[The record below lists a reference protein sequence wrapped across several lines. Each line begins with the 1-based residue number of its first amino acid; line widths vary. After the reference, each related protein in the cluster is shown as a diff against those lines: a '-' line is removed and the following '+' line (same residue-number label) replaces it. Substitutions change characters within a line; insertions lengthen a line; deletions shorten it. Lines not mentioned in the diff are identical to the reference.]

1 MPDWKVEIRRLLAPL
16 RLPAAREAEIVEEL
30 TQHLDDRFAQLIAS
44 GAAANEAYKTV
55 LLELTDSD
63 LLAQGLKQLER
74 SENPNFTAL
83 GEPLGAGG
91 RKNIVADLWQDM
103 RYALRMLFKNPGFTT
118 VAVIAVA
125 LGIGANSAIFSVV
138 NTVLLRPLPY
148 KDADRLMMVWEDAS
162 KHGYPQDTPAAANYI
177 DWRDQNQVFEGMA
190 AIADQSFNLTGAGD
204 PERLEGRRVSANLF
218 ALLGVW
224 PQLGRAFAMEED
236 QPNANRVTIISQRL
250 WQRRFAADPNIVG
263 KALTL
268 NGESFT
274 VVGVMPS
281 QFQFPTRDDELWV
294 PIGFTQA
301 EAASRQR
308 HYLQVVARLKPG
320 VTLGRAQSEMTT
332 IAVRLQQQ
340 YPEANTDL
348 GAVVVPLHEQVVGDI
363 KPALLVLLGAVG
375 LVLLIACA
383 NVANLLLARA
393 AVRQKEIAL
402 RVALGASRFRLI
414 RQFLTESILLGVI
427 GGVLGLLFAV
437 VGLKLLTAFIPPNIP
452 QIKAITI
459 DARVLGFTLLMSL
472 ITGLVFGLVPAIQSS
487 ILNPIDTL
495 KEGGRNSTMGSGGNR
510 IRGLLI
516 VAEVAVSLILLIGS
530 GLLINSFLRLRNVDP
545 GFRTEKLL
553 TMKIVLPELKY
564 RESAQRSAFY
574 TDLTR
579 RLESVP
585 GVKSA
590 AVTTNLPLYK
600 QGNSIGITIEGR
612 PEPPPGQE
620 LIVVTRIISPKYFE
634 TMNIP
639 LLRGRQLTDQD
650 TATSPNAVVIS
661 DTMARRYWP
670 DEDPIGKRIAA
681 GRPESPED
689 WVSVVGVV
697 QDVRQFDLI
706 AEPKPQMYFSH
717 QQASFFAPRDLVVKT
732 EVDPLGL
739 AATVRKTVWEVDKD
753 QPVSNITTMD
763 DIVAESVARQ
773 RFSMLLLAIFAGLAL
788 LLAAVGIY
796 GVMSY
801 SVAQRRGE
809 IGIRMALGAQK
820 RDVFKLT
827 VGRSLKLVL
836 IGVVVGLVGAFALT
850 RLMSSLLFGIRA
862 TDPATFAAISLLFIG
877 VALLASYLPA
887 RRATRV
893 DPLAALRY
901 E

>member
-16 RLPAAREAEIVEEL
+16 RLPPAREAEIVEEL
-30 TQHLDDRFAQLIAS
+30 AQHLDDRYAQLINS
-44 GAAANEAYKTV
+44 GAEAAEAFNSA
-55 LLELTDSD
+55 LLELSGSD
-63 LLAQGLKQLER
+63 LLAQGLKQVER
-74 SENPNFTAL
+74 SDNPNTTAL

-91 RKNIVADLWQDM
+91 RKNIVADLWQDL
-103 RYALRMLFKNPGFTT
+103 RYALRMLAKNPGFTT
-118 VAVIAVA
+118 VAVIALA

-138 NTVLLRPLPY
+138 NTVLLQPLPY
-148 KDADRLMMVWEDAS
+148 KDADRLVMVWEDAS
-162 KHGYPQDTPAAANYI
+162 KHGYPRDTPAVANYL

-204 PERLEGRRVSANLF
+204 PDRLEGRRVSANLF
-218 ALLGVW
+218 ALLGVE
-224 PQLGRAFAMEED
+224 PQLGRAFANEED
-236 QPNANRVTIISQRL
+236 QPNANRVAIISHRL
-250 WQRRFAADPNIVG
+250 WQRRFGSDINIVG

-281 QFQFPTRDDELWV
+281 QFQFPTREDELWV
-294 PIGFTQA
+294 PIAFTQA
-301 EAASRQR
+301 EAASRGR
-308 HYLQVVARLKPG
+308 HYLQVVARLKPE
-320 VTLGRAQSEMTT
+320 VTVERAQSEMTT
-332 IAVRLQQQ
+332 IAARLQQQ

-402 RVALGASRFRLI
+402 RVALGASRFRLV
-414 RQFLTESILLGVI
+414 RQFLTESILLSVI
-427 GGVLGLLFAV
+427 GGVLGLTLAF

-459 DARVLGFTLLMSL
+459 DSRVLGFTLLVSVV
-472 ITGLVFGLVPAIQSS
+472 TGLIFGLVPALQSS
-487 ILNPIDTL
+487 ILNPIETL
-495 KEGGRNSTMGSGGNR
+495 KEGGRDSTIGSGGNR
-510 IRGLLI
+510 LRGLLI
-516 VAEVAVSLILLIGS
+516 VAEVAVSLILLIGA

-564 RESAQRSAFY
+564 REHAQRSTFY
-574 TDLTR
+574 SDLTR

-612 PEPPPGQE
+612 PEPPPGQP

-634 TMNIP
+634 TMSIP
-639 LLRGRQLTDQD
+639 LLRGRALTDQD

-661 DTMARRYWP
+661 ETMARRHWP
-670 DEDPIGKRIAA
+670 GEDPIGKRISP
-681 GRPESPED
+681 GRPESPAD
-689 WVSVVGVV
+689 WVTVVGVV

-706 AEPKPQMYFSH
+706 AEPRPQMYFSY
-717 QQASFFAPRDLVVKT
+717 QQMGFFAPRDLVVKT
-732 EVDPLGL
+732 DVDPLSL
-739 AATVRKTVWEVDKD
+739 AGTVRKTVWEVDKD

-763 DIVAESVARQ
+763 EIVAESVARQ
-773 RFSMLLLAIFAGLAL
+773 RFSMLLLAIFAGVAL

-820 RDVFKLT
+820 LDVLKLT

-836 IGVVVGLVGAFALT
+836 IGVAVGLVGSFLLT

-862 TDPATFAAISLLFIG
+862 TDPTTFAAISLLLIG
-877 VALLASYLPA
+877 VALVASYLPA

-893 DPLAALRY
+893 DPLVALRY

>member
-1 MPDWKVEIRRLLAPL
+1 MSR
-16 RLPAAREAEIVEEL
+16 
-30 TQHLDDRFAQLIAS
+30 
-44 GAAANEAYKTV
+44 N
-55 LLELTDSD
+55 SD
-63 LLAQGLKQLER
+63 ACL
-74 SENPNFTAL
+74 
-83 GEPLGAGG
+83 
-91 RKNIVADLWQDM
+91 
-103 RYALRMLFKNPGFTT
+103 
-118 VAVIAVA
+118 
-125 LGIGANSAIFSVV
+125 
-138 NTVLLRPLPY
+138 
-148 KDADRLMMVWEDAS
+148 
-162 KHGYPQDTPAAANYI
+162 
-177 DWRDQNQVFEGMA
+177 
-190 AIADQSFNLTGAGD
+190 QS
-204 PERLEGRRVSANLF
+204 
-218 ALLGVW
+218 
-224 PQLGRAFAMEED
+224 EED
-236 QPNANRVTIISQRL
+236 QPGTNRVAIISYRL
-250 WQRRFAADPNIVG
+250 WQRRFSADANIVG
-263 KALTL
+263 TTVTL

-281 QFQFPTRDDELWV
+281 QFQFPTREDELWV
-294 PIGFTQA
+294 PIAFTQE
-301 EAASRQR
+301 EAASRGR
-308 HYLQVVARLKPG
+308 HYLQVVARLKPELT
-320 VTLGRAQSEMTT
+320 VERAQSEMTT
-332 IAVRLQQQ
+332 IATRLQQQ
-340 YPEANTDL
+340 YPEQNTDL

-363 KPALLVLLGAVG
+363 RPALLVLLGAVG

-427 GGVLGLLFAV
+427 GGVLGLVLAV
-437 VGLKLLTAFIPPNIP
+437 VGLRLLTAFIPPNIP

-459 DARVLGFTLLMSL
+459 DARVLGFTLLVSL
-472 ITGLVFGLVPAIQSS
+472 VTGLIFGLVPAIQSS

-495 KEGGRNSTMGSGGNR
+495 KEGGRDSTSGSGGNR

-516 VAEVAVSLILLIGS
+516 VAEVAVSLILLIGA

-545 GFRTEKLL
+545 GFRTDKLL

-564 RESAQRSAFY
+564 REHAQRSAFY
-574 TDLTR
+574 SDLTR

-612 PEPPPGQE
+612 PEPPPGQP

-634 TMNIP
+634 TMSIP
-639 LLRGRQLTDQD
+639 LLRGRPLTDQD

-661 DTMARRYWP
+661 ETMARRHWP
-670 DEDPIGKRIAA
+670 GEDPIGKRISP
-681 GRPESPED
+681 GRPESPSD

-706 AEPKPQMYFSH
+706 AEPRPQMYFSY
-717 QQASFFAPRDLVVKT
+717 QQMGFFAPRDLVVKT
-732 EVDPLGL
+732 DVDPLSL
-739 AATVRKTVWEVDKD
+739 AGTVRKTVWEVDKD

-763 DIVAESVARQ
+763 EIVAESVARQ

-820 RDVFKLT
+820 RDVLKLT

-836 IGVVVGLVGAFALT
+836 IGVAVGLVGAFMLT
-850 RLMSSLLFGIRA
+850 RLMSSLLFGVRP
-862 TDPATFAAISLLFIG
+862 TDPTTFAAISLLFIG
-877 VALLASYLPA
+877 VALIASYLPA

-893 DPLAALRY
+893 DPLVALRY